1 MSKPN
6 LEPLKPVSPFKLAC
20 ITNFPFIEADFDAVT
35 NYELLS
41 LVVKYLNDVIASQN
55 TVNENVQ
62 ALADAFNNLY
72 DSVNHDLEEMSDHL
86 DEKLAEQDEL
96 IQEYFSDI
104 NIQTFVDN
112 KINAMIADNEFQALI
127 NAAIAEINP
136 SALDD
141 NKKVNVIDLGLTL
154 VSNLQR
160 YAFNTN
166 FFSDSNVKA
175 KILPILNDMK
185 SKGAFRYYFKNTYE
199 TYLDNTYY
207 IEAHFTDSPAY
218 FLLGCDYDLANDAG
232 ISYNDT
238 YIKNQG
244 YTITIVDDE
253 ITDYTINYSY
263 YDQNVY
269 KILKTDNQASFTPTS
284 DYQPATKKYVD
295 DNAGGGGGSIDHIY
309 TYVYSD
315 MGTNISP
322 YGFSI
327 TDPTDMKNLCDIL
340 TEAVGKGE
348 KNIIIA
354 ISNTV
359 NQNTLFKFEIRNMSL
374 SANGNLLYRVI
385 LDQDNFKSLYAY
397 MGSSDTYNYVRL
409 DYTVNN
415 GAVDSLAQNQVNTS
429 RGGGYIPI
437 GNQNSWSP
445 SYDFEPATKFYVDF
459 QSRYDFSAYIGL
471 VNQTDTQ
478 SYSGDPLIGYKQ
490 DQICNIR
497 GTIEVLNPISTSQLA
512 VEIYDQAYAPNAFGS
527 TNWTECYTTA
537 FLYVAATT
545 SYEPV
550 GCYISFTANGNLAT
564 IRFQPFDTNR
574 TTYAA
579 GDAIRFNMM
588 YIKK

>member
-62 ALADAFNNLY
+62 ALSDAFNNLY
-72 DSVNHDLEEMSDHL
+72 DSVTDDLKDMSDHL

-96 IQEYFSDI
+96 IQQYFSDI

-112 KINAMIADNEFQALI
+112 KIDAMIADNEMQALI
-127 NAAIAEINP
+127 NAAITEINP
-136 SALDD
+136 NALDD

-154 VSNLQR
+154 VSDLMR
-160 YAFNTN
+160 YAVNTN
-166 FFSDSNVKA
+166 FYTDSSVKA

-185 SKGAFRYYFKNTYE
+185 AKNATRYYFKNIYE
-199 TYLDNTYY
+199 GYLDNTYY

-218 FLLGCDYDLANDAG
+218 FLLGCDYDLANDMSIG
-232 ISYNDT
+232 YNDT
-238 YIKNQG
+238 YIKFQG

-253 ITDYTINYSY
+253 ITDYTINFGL
-263 YDQNVY
+263 YDQNIY
-269 KILKTDNQASFTPTS
+269 QILKTNNQASYTPTS
-284 DYQPATKKYVD
+284 DYEPATKKYVD

-315 MGTNISP
+315 VGTNISP
-322 YGFSI
+322 YGFNI

-374 SANGNLLYRVI
+374 SANGSLIYRVI
-385 LDQDNFKSLYAY
+385 LDQQNFKDLYAY
-397 MGSSDTYNYVRL
+397 QGSTDIYNYVKL

-415 GAVDSLAQNQVNTS
+415 SEVVSLSQNSINITS
-429 RGGGYIPI
+429 GGNYLPI

-459 QSRYDFSAYIGL
+459 QSKYDFSSYIGL

-490 DQICNIR
+490 NQICNIR
-497 GTIEVLNPISTSQLA
+497 GTIEVINPISASQLA
-512 VEIYDQAYAPNAFGS
+512 VEIYNQEYAPNAFGS

-537 FLYVAATT
+537 FLYISATST
-545 SYEPV
+545 YEPV
-550 GCYISFTANGNLAT
+550 GCYISFTANGNLCT
-564 IRFQPFDTNR
+564 IRFQPFNTSI

-579 GDAIRFNMM
+579 GDAMRFNMT